1 MAATLK
7 IVLGS
12 HIWLEDKDLAW
23 IDGEVFRIE
32 GQKAHIRTT
41 NGNMVVASIS
51 DIHPKDTEVHSDGID
66 DMIRLSY
73 LHEPG
78 VLNNLSVRYAKN
90 IIYTYTGNILIA
102 INPFQRLPHL
112 AEPHTMEKYKGAN
125 FGELDPH
132 VFAIADISYRKQAN
146 DE

>member
-1 MAATLK
+1 MASTLK
-7 IVLGS
+7 IVVGS
-12 HIWLEDKDLAW
+12 HIWMEDKDLAW
-23 IDGEVFRIE
+23 IDGEIFRIE
-32 GQKAHIRTT
+32 DRNVHVRAT
-41 NGNMVVASIS
+41 NGKMVIVSIS
-51 DIHPKDTEVHSDGID
+51 DIHTKDTEVPSNGID
-66 DMIRLSY
+66 DMTRLSY

-78 VLNNLSVRYAKN
+78 VLNNLAIRYAKN

-112 AEPHTMEKYKGAN
+112 SDPYTMEKYKGAN

-132 VFAIADISYRKQAN
+132 VFAIADVSYRKQAD